1 MAHDTGI
8 ESPID
13 PNANPGGPSIRP
25 DSGGGVRIDERFVRL
40 DGLVIEDPTV
50 VAVLSRLGESERTDA
65 VTRMVGIGARAM
77 VETAIGVDL
86 AAVDERVL
94 HTIEK
99 ATAAAEHKVR
109 TIVGDAELAMRAS
122 LDPDTRTSAMARAIT
137 EFESVRTSIV
147 DTIDPTRSDSHV
159 SVLLRAITALLG
171 PGGELESR
179 LSAALDPASEDSGLA
194 ALRRDV
200 ERHFTELRESI
211 AERRGRRAEAEVGT
225 RKGFDFEDVVEDR
238 LRAIARPAGA
248 VVERTSDRSG
258 CVGDD
263 LVGDFVVTLQSGA
276 SIVVEAKTSGR
287 VGLNGPGGILA
298 ELDRAMANRG
308 AAMAICVSATDAFPA
323 EVGVFGVYGNR
334 ILAVDDGEGSM
345 LEVAFRWAG
354 LLAAASEKS
363 DVAVDLDALTALSD
377 RIRRMA
383 QTFSNH
389 RRALTD
395 SIASIDKVRDG
406 LEEMRRDLLAHIDEM
421 DFELEGRPG
430 TRALR
435 VVGSD

>member
-1 MAHDTGI
+1 MARDTGI
-8 ESPID
+8 KPPDD
-13 PNANPGGPSIRP
+13 PNADAGGESIRP
-25 DSGGGVRIDERFVRL
+25 DSRGGVRIDDRFVRL
-40 DGLVIEDPTV
+40 DGLVIDDPTV
-50 VAVLSRLGESERTDA
+50 VAVLSRLGESELTDA

-109 TIVGDAELAMRAS
+109 TIVGEAELAMRAS

-137 EFESVRTSIV
+137 EFESVRTSII
-147 DTIDPTRSDSHV
+147 DTVDPTRSDSHV

-211 AERRGRRAEAEVGT
+211 AERRGRRAEAELGT

-238 LRAIARPAGA
+238 LRTIARPAGA

-258 CVGDD
+258 CVGGD

-276 SIVVEAKTSGR
+276 SIVVEAKNSVR

-298 ELDRAMANRG
+298 ELDLAMANRG
-308 AAMAICVSATDAFPA
+308 AAMAICVSAGDAFPA

-406 LEEMRRDLLAHIDEM
+406 LKEMRRDLLAHIDEM

-430 TRALR
+430 TRPLR